1 MTASIQT
8 KLTLFAENAQNI
20 KKDFVWQN
28 TMTRRL
34 AALLYALDGKPI
46 NIEAIRNCHN
56 LIKSETSVFSTF
68 RGNMTLCIAAMLSL
82 KPNPQETFADTKA
95 AFEML
100 KGAKFW
106 SSDHLAIAA
115 YQIAANAEKSRYAEV
130 ITRTRAFYEEMKK
143 RHFFLT
149 GYDDTIFA
157 VMLGLSDV
165 DVTQGSEQLE
175 RIYQRLKPEFFTANS
190 VQGLAQIL
198 VLGGSDDGVV
208 NRVLELKSAFRN
220 QKLKLDKM
228 YTAPSLGVLALLP
241 TPTETLVS
249 DIAQAQ
255 TFLRGQK
262 GFSAWSIDTQQLLL
276 YAAGIVASGYAQEL
290 KDGVVTAALATSITN
305 LIIAQEAAMIAAIS
319 ASTAAASSASS

>member
-1 MTASIQT
+1 MTTSIQT
-8 KLTLFAENAQNI
+8 KLTLFAENAQTI

-34 AALLYALDGKPI
+34 AALLYALAGRSVDV
-46 NIEAIRNCHN
+46 EAIRDCYTMMKN
-56 LIKSETSVFSTF
+56 ETGVFSTF
-68 RGNMTLCIAAMLSL
+68 RGNMALCIAAMLSL
-82 KPNPQETFADTKA
+82 KPNPQEAFLGTKA
-95 AFEML
+95 AYDML

-115 YQIAANAEKSRYAEV
+115 YQIAANTEKSRHAEV
-130 ITRTRAFYEEMKK
+130 ITRTRAFYEEMNR

-149 GYDDTIFA
+149 GADDTVFA

-165 DVTQGSEQLE
+165 DVTQGSELMEQV
-175 RIYQRLKPEFFTANS
+175 YQRLKPEFFTANS

-198 VLGGSDDGVV
+198 VLSGSDDGIVD
-208 NRVLELKSAFRN
+208 RVLALKSAFRN

-249 DIAQAQ
+249 DIAEAQ
-255 TFLRGQK
+255 TYLRGQK
-262 GFSAWSIDTQQLLL
+262 GFSAWSVDTQQLLL
-276 YAAGIVASGYAQEL
+276 CAAGIVASDHAEEL
-290 KDGVVTAALATSITN
+290 KDGVVTAALTTSITN
-305 LIIAQEAAMIAAIS
+305 IIIAQEAAMIAAIS
-319 ASTAAASSASS
+319 ASTAAASSASN